1 MLYNKLHERFDMIS
15 SRVERILK
23 NATSHPMS
31 VQSSKLIITLGQ
43 HYISKKNMVKNVIG
57 EIVLDIRSDN
67 IEKVFH
73 LPSFDQ

>member
-15 SRVERILK
+15 SLVERILK

-31 VQSSKLIITLGQ
+31 VKSSKLIITLGQ
-43 HYISKKNMVKNVIG
+43 HYVSEMNMVKNVIG
-57 EIVLDIRSDN
+57 EIVLDIRSDK